1 MNYLIKSILPV
12 VMALLLISCDAE
24 STSSLLDDLSTG
36 GVDETNLVGTW
47 RQDSFES
54 YSGMLCSGTPTNSS
68 TENSYVVITDTHWGT
83 VDTDSCDLTTIDYEW
98 NDSGTAGYIQTPNGI
113 IRNVS
118 LLTETSME
126 YQIATSQF
134 CYKYSLTKVTAV
146 EGCPDL

>member
-1 MNYLIKSILPV
+1 MNNLIKNMLPV

-68 TENSYVVITDTHWGT
+68 TENSYVVFTADTWGT
-83 VDTDSCDLTTIDYEW
+83 VDTDSCEITPIDYEW
-98 NDSGTAGYIQTPNGI
+98 NDSGTAGYIQTANGI
-113 IRNVS
+113 IHNVS
-118 LLTETSME
+118 LLTETSMT
-126 YQIATSQF
+126 YQIATSSM
-134 CYKYSLTKVTAV
+134 CMEYSLTKVTAV